1 MKKTCGRL
9 ELHALIVRLALWM
22 AIPLLGFGL
31 EVMTIMKDFLI
42 EQLKTVSGKVN
53 RIRLETLG

>member
-1 MKKTCGRL
+1 
-9 ELHALIVRLALWM
+9 M